1 MKKDLKIINKRFFL
15 TYIKRIIITFFLIVL
30 GILPMVLISGCEE
43 ELPQINDRIVPNV
56 SNESADTEL
65 GEEPITLDL
74 RPLSSI
80 DLALSEPDPD
90 GAELLGVRF
99 AAEGGYVMVEFK
111 SPRELAE
118 NWNEGSI
125 FLLEEKTGI
134 TYWDIPQV
142 PVLGLLLGK
151 PQEEGQKGYAM
162 FKNIAAGIKTG
173 SVVTVVLGNYKREH
187 INIK

>member
-1 MKKDLKIINKRFFL
+1 MKTDLISLNRRFFL
-15 TYIKRIIITFFLIVL
+15 TNLKRILVTFVLLFLGVSTASI
-30 GILPMVLISGCEE
+30 ISGCKE
-43 ELPQINDRIVPNV
+43 ELPIISDRIV
-56 SNESADTEL
+56 SNEPSDAEL
-65 GEEPITLDL
+65 SEEPITLDL
-74 RPLSSI
+74 KPLSSI
-80 DLALSEPDPD
+80 KLALTEPDPD
-90 GAELLGVRF
+90 GAQLLGVRF

-118 NWNEGSI
+118 NWDEGSI
-125 FLLEEKTGI
+125 FLFDEKTGI

-162 FKNIAAGIKTG
+162 FKNIGAGIKPG
-173 SVVTVVLGNYKREH
+173 SVVTVVLGNFKREH